1 MSQVGLEP
9 DLCPGGPQTS
19 VSLSSVASSPI
30 FWVNRGRYSTYRQ
43 PKTYTQ
49 CCILQKN
56 IKLLTSTFGLRPC
69 RSLHPQTVV
78 ESHWCFWLWTTLPS
92 AGETNETKQESTT
105 THTHRHTT
113 ANPASSAT
121 SCSTSVSDQTE
132 KERKTVSMP
141 DRGEDRSREV
151 RPWCSCRLWDVTL
164 TLTSVTTSSE
174 ASFTESSLTRHEEKC
189 SLFNEFL
196 SSKL

>member
-105 THTHRHTT
+105 THTHRHTDT
-113 ANPASSAT
+113 LQLTPPPAPPPAPPPSVIKQKRREGQSA
-121 SCSTSVSDQTE
+121 CQTE
-132 KERKTVSMP
+132 ERIGAGRWDHDAPAVSGTWP
-141 DRGEDRSREV
+141 SRWRQWQQVARPRSPS
-151 RPWCSCRLWDVTL
+151 RP
-164 TLTSVTTSSE
+164 
-174 ASFTESSLTRHEEKC
+174 
-189 SLFNEFL
+189 
-196 SSKL
+196 